1 MLSGGVDSS
10 SLMATAMEL
19 GADGRCAAYSLVDP
33 GGLLD
38 EQEFMQRAVTSIG
51 CAWHQFTPSTFPVEA
66 YRNATRQRADL
77 PSAPNAR
84 LTSALKDGARRQGVR
99 VLLSGIGSDEW
110 LGGSF
115 YHCADLFRTLRWT
128 ELASYLTSLAP
139 FPDFE
144 LPHPTLKVMTW
155 PLLPRAVRRAIKKAI
170 GRDGVPPWV
179 RPEFARRID
188 LGDRLYPMIAEP
200 RFPTIAQRSIYLDMT
215 SGGSIQSIE
224 DEERSVAQHGIEV
237 RYPYAD
243 RRIVEFGLAIPEELR
258 WRGGLRKWVLRESM
272 RDRLPAEVRL
282 RRVSPNAG
290 STFVPTLRDLIDT
303 GLFRGAAIEREGWVN
318 AGDAHAFFD
327 RIVARQAAGD
337 PDYTDDVWPMWIVA
351 AVELWMREVIDRSD
365 ANQEEQRCEMVT
377 T

>member
-1 MLSGGVDSS
+1 
-10 SLMATAMEL
+10 MATAMQL
-19 GADGRCAAYSLVDP
+19 GASGAAGPCAAYSLIDP

-38 EQEFMQRAVTSIG
+38 ERPFMQRTVTTLG

-66 YRNATRQRADL
+66 YFAAARQRADL

-84 LTSALKDGARRQGVR
+84 LTSALKEGARQHGVR

-115 YHCADLFRTLRWT
+115 YHCADLFRTLRWR
-128 ELASYLTSLAP
+128 ELRSYVRELTQ
-139 FPDFE
+139 FPEFE

-155 PLLPRAVRRAIKKAI
+155 PLLPRAVRRTIKKLI
-170 GRDGVPPWV
+170 GRDGVPPWI
-179 RPEFARRID
+179 RPEFARRIA
-188 LGDRLYPMIAEP
+188 LGDRLYPMIDEP

-215 SGGSIQSIE
+215 SGGTIQSIE
-224 DEERSVAQHGIEV
+224 DEERSVAQHGIEM

-243 RRIVEFGLAIPEELR
+243 RRIIEFGLAIPEEMR
-258 WRGGLRKWVLRESM
+258 WRGGLRKWVLREAM
-272 RDRLPAEVRL
+272 RDHLPAEVRL

-290 STFVPTLRDLIDT
+290 STFVATLRALVDA
-303 GLFRGAAIEREGWVN
+303 GLFRQPAIEREGWVS
-318 AGDAHAFFD
+318 GGEAHAFFD
-327 RIVARQAAGD
+327 RIAARQAAGD

-351 AVELWMREVIDRSD
+351 AVELWMREIVDRIPAVEPED
-365 ANQEEQRCEMVT
+365 RCEIMT